1 MKHLK
6 HLAKVLS
13 LVLIIGLALSFA
25 ACDFLD
31 DFLGGSLELESFSVD
46 RSTIKTS
53 YYIGDEIDF
62 TNIKAYVKYNDNSL
76 DKVYTYD
83 ELIITYDDDITATTG
98 SKTVTVSFEDPNFD
112 NELQSTQ
119 VLITVS
125 EDPNAVKHMSYKI
138 DSTDVKKDYLVGD
151 TVDFTGIKVSE
162 IMTDN
167 SVVAIDDLTKLSYE
181 YDADTIT
188 STTGNKTIAVKY
200 DGENAG
206 TITIKV
212 EYPEVTDKELDLS
225 GVKTEYLKGEDVDF
239 DGLSIT
245 LTYENG
251 KTETVNTFNYGVDLD
266 TVTDKVGEIT
276 IIASYTDPVSSVV
289 SDITFNIKVDGIVG
303 YSMDT
308 KNVKKDYYRDDEVS
322 FAGISVIASYHFGK
336 TVNIAFE
343 DLTFVHD
350 ADLTAESG
358 TKEITVKH
366 GDAVVGKFAINVGD
380 IHATATPDLTNV
392 DLSYRIGETVSLEGL
407 AVKVTYD
414 NGDPEK
420 NLTLADFTVASDI
433 SDITSSAGTKQITL
447 KYADAITESDVIV
460 YVDIVV
466 HGITGYEVIADEMKA
481 EYIVGDTLD
490 YTGLSVLAVY
500 SDGGEKVA
508 VDVSGLTFVD
518 AGVTASAGNKV
529 ISVKLGDDSIGT
541 INVKVVKNRIV
552 STVVGG
558 EYKNVYE
565 AGDATDFE
573 GLIVTVTYLNGNTVV
588 LSLDKLTITAGTEVV
603 GDMAA
608 TVKFYDEVNGED
620 SETSFVYTVIK
631 KRPEVS
637 GFEKPADLVAFDKD
651 NKGGTLSYGDA
662 GFSGEFIT
670 GGLTYTIGDDNDFK
684 LVPSFSITEDGIPS
698 VKYAFYMDVE
708 ISLHDGT
715 SYELLTRVVDENNAV
730 MVSYYH
736 GSTLIVTVNTY
747 TGTYDFSEAA
757 VGGKVEI
764 SVLPSASHYILEDIN
779 PVVLEAKII
788 DAYNIYETWQLAVID
803 NTTWK
808 NHTWDAEESVGIW
821 NDFKTK
827 HGIAGV
833 NVSGVVLHRDIHVT
847 KNDIPER
854 FFLTT
859 DKDIVYKNSVTGETR
874 VVPAGTKYL
883 KDGSELYIRD
893 VSANGNFVIEGNY
906 FSIDLSGFPLVP
918 SHGVFNTEADGDD
931 YGSDFSNAS
940 LMKFVTTYDNRA
952 FSADRAS
959 YGKVNMQN
967 ISFIGNAAR
976 DNWVDPTENLV
987 SAGGLIMFKANTN
1000 THVFCD
1006 NIIGNS
1012 FFISYFPDF
1021 GGMVTANKIKCYDS
1035 YQNPIFVWGDSE
1047 AYFYDSYIIG
1057 AGGPIAICQSPER
1070 DGQKDVYTIPVIV
1083 TENTVLE
1090 TNLVGNEIW
1099 FSAINATTVA
1109 AQIQALG
1116 TGFHSN
1122 TGFGNFVD
1130 KSGKMNIKAVLMPEG
1145 SDVSAVIGNPY
1156 TSGAMNIGGTAISKD
1171 FTNPDP
1177 QTYALWH
1184 SILTHS
1190 AFQQGAPFLTVRDDQ
1205 GNYHTL
1211 YMVTEGPAAG
1221 IYDLNNRPLGTD
1233 ASHAAIAAAFQ
1244 NADQIMLTQGGLAVV
1259 FEYYH
1264 DTNAFNP

>member
-31 DFLGGSLELESFSVD
+31 GSLELKSFSVD
-46 RSTIKTS
+46 RSTIKTN

-62 TNIKAYVKYNDNSL
+62 TGIKAYVKYNDSSL
-76 DKVYTYD
+76 DSVYTYD
-83 ELIITYDDDITATTG
+83 DLIITYDDDITATVG
-98 SKTVTVSFEDPNFD
+98 SKIVTVSFEDPNFN

-125 EDPNAVKHMSYKI
+125 EDPNAVKHLSYKI
-138 DSTDVKKDYLVGD
+138 DATDVKKDYLVGD
-151 TVDFTGIKVSE
+151 TVDFAGIKVSE

-181 YDADTIT
+181 YDANTIT
-188 STTGNKTIAVKY
+188 ATTGNKTIAVKY
-200 DGENAG
+200 NGENAG

-212 EYPEVTDKELDLS
+212 DYPDVVAEKPDFS
-225 GVKTEYLKGEDVDF
+225 NVKTDYMKGEAVDF
-239 DGLSIT
+239 SGLSIT

-251 KTETVNTFNYGVDLD
+251 KTETVNTFNYDVDLD
-266 TVTDKVGEIT
+266 TITGTVGTKT
-276 IIASYTDPVSSVV
+276 IKASYTDPVSSVD
-289 SDITFNIKVDGIVG
+289 SDITFNINVDGIVG
-303 YSMDT
+303 YRMDT

-322 FAGISVIASYHFGK
+322 FAGIDVVADYRFGND
-336 TVNIAFE
+336 VSIAFE

-392 DLSYRIGETVSLEGL
+392 DLSYRVGEAVSLEGL

-433 SDITSSAGTKQITL
+433 SDITSASGTKQITL
-447 KYADAITESDVIV
+447 KYLDDVTESEVIV
-460 YVDIVV
+460 YVDITV
-466 HGITGYEVIADEMKA
+466 HGITGYEVIANEMKT

-490 YTGLSVLAVY
+490 YTGLSILAAY
-500 SDGGEKVA
+500 SDGGEKVV
-508 VDVSGLTFVD
+508 VDLSTLTFVD
-518 AGVTASAGNKV
+518 AGVTASAGNKA
-529 ISVKLGDDSIGT
+529 ISINLAGNTIGT
-541 INVKVVKNRIV
+541 INVKVVKNSIV
-552 STVVGG
+552 SAVVGG
-558 EYKNVYE
+558 EYDNVYE
-565 AGDATDFE
+565 LGDEIDFT
-573 GLIVTVTYLNGNTVV
+573 GLTVTVTYLNGNTVV

-608 TVKFYDEVNGED
+608 TVKFYDEVNKEN
-620 SETSFVYTVIK
+620 SETSFAYTVVQK
-631 KRPEVS
+631 KPEVS
-637 GFEKPADLVAFDKD
+637 SFEKPADLVAFDSD
-651 NKGGTLSYGDA
+651 NKVDGKPSYGDA
-662 GFSGEFIT
+662 GFSGAFIT

-684 LVPSFSITEDGIPS
+684 LVPSFSVIEGGMPS
-698 VKYAFYMDVE
+698 VKAQFYMDVE
-708 ISLHDGT
+708 IGIYNGS
-715 SYELLTRVVDENNAV
+715 SYELLTKVADENNAV
-730 MVSYYH
+730 MVNYYH
-736 GSTLIVTVNTY
+736 GSTLIATVNTY
-747 TGTYDFSEAA
+747 TGTYDFSEYA
-757 VGGKVEI
+757 VGEKVEI
-764 SVLPSASHYILEDIN
+764 SVLPSSEHYVLEDIN
-779 PVVLEAKII
+779 SIVLEANII
-788 DAYNIYETWQLAVID
+788 DAYNIYEAWQLAVID

-808 NHTWDAEESVGIW
+808 NHTWDAEGSVDIW

-847 KNDIPER
+847 KNDVPER

-883 KDGSELYIRD
+883 KDGSELYMRD

-940 LMKFVTTYDNRA
+940 FMKFGTTYDNGA

-967 ISFIGNAAR
+967 VSFIGNAAR
-976 DNWVDPTENLV
+976 DNWVDPIENLV
-987 SAGGLIMFKANTN
+987 SAGGLIMFKAHTN

-1012 FFISYFPDF
+1012 FFISYFPDY

-1070 DGQKDVYTIPVIV
+1070 DGQKDVYTIPVLV

-1090 TNLVGNEIW
+1090 THLAGNEIW
-1099 FSAINATTVA
+1099 FSAVNATA
-1109 AQIQALG
+1109 IAGQIQALG
-1116 TGFHSN
+1116 VGFHSN
-1122 TGFGNFVD
+1122 TGLGNFVD
-1130 KSGKMNIKAVLMPEG
+1130 KSGKMNIQAVLMPEG
-1145 SDVSAVIGNPY
+1145 SDVVSVINNPY

-1177 QTYALWH
+1177 QTYALWG

-1205 GNYHTL
+1205 GNYHAL

-1221 IYDLNNRPLGTD
+1221 IYDLNNRPFGTD
-1233 ASHAAIAAAFQ
+1233 ASHAVIAAAFQ
-1244 NADQIMLTQGGLAVV
+1244 NADQIMLTQGGLAVM

-1264 DTNAFNP
+1264 GNNAFNP